1 MVYSNYSLLPLL
13 YCLIRNTITMSLR
26 LEEEEI
32 INTDT
37 NVNLFMQWGMNS
49 STISNNFINYIKW
62 IGIIAII
69 VGCGLAGSRLL
80 CGPGHPLLG
89 RGHGPPLLLRGRVGE
104 CLVTS
109 LRVFLHSRRVFRS
122 VLVSGH
128 QHLGLGPGRGVQLGL
143 ARPRGAGGGTEHG
156 GQRSHRS
163 PGQLLGGA
171 AVVDGQ
177 QRRLVG
183 AGQAGDC

>member
-69 VGCGLAGSRLL
+69 VGCGLAVSRLL
-80 CGPGHPLLG
+80 CGPGHPLLW

-104 CLVTS
+104 CLAT
-109 LRVFLHSRRVFRS
+109 SRRICLLSHHVFRS
-122 VLVSGH
+122 VLLSGH
-128 QHLGLGPGRGVQLGL
+128 QHLRPGRSVQLGL
-143 ARPRGAGGGTEHG
+143 ARPRGAGGGTEHR